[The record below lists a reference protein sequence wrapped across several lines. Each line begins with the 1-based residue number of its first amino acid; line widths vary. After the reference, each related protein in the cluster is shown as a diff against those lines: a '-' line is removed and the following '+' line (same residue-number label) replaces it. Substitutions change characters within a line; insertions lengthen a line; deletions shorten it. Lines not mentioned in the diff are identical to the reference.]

1 MPNTMRA
8 ALLDAAGDPDALRI
22 GEAPTPDRVNAEFL
36 VKVVAAGVNPLDAS
50 TRSGS
55 GAFGAIHSFPAV
67 LGHDF
72 SGVVVESP
80 FAAHPLRPG
89 DEVFGMVMVPRF
101 GGSYAE
107 YVSVPS
113 VSLVRKPATLSHIEA
128 AAAPHAALTAWGM
141 VVELA
146 KAHEGQRVL
155 VHAGTGAVGHVAIQ
169 FAAYFGAHVIAT
181 TPSAN
186 HAWLRSL
193 GAAEVV
199 DEDATGYDP
208 ARLGD
213 TVDVVIDPAPDI
225 ERATRALALIRPG
238 GLLVLDAPAGVE
250 PGLAEAAAAAG
261 VRATGYTGAPDG
273 STLAVIAR
281 LLETGSVRVH
291 VDRIFPLDEIAEAH
305 WALEHEHTKGAI
317 VIKVAEG

>member
-1 MPNTMRA
+1 
-8 ALLDAAGDPDALRI
+8 
-22 GEAPTPDRVNAEFL
+22 
-36 VKVVAAGVNPLDAS
+36 
-50 TRSGS
+50 
-55 GAFGAIHSFPAV
+55 
-67 LGHDF
+67 
-72 SGVVVESP
+72 
-80 FAAHPLRPG
+80 
-89 DEVFGMVMVPRF
+89 MVMVPRF

-146 KAHEGQRVL
+146 KAHDGQRVL
-155 VHAGTGAVGHVAIQ
+155 VHAGTGAVGHFAIQ
-169 FAAYFGAHVIAT
+169 FAAYFGAQVIAT
-181 TPSAN
+181 TPGAD

-199 DEDATGYDP
+199 DEEAT
-208 ARLGD
+208 GD
-213 TVDVVIDPAPDI
+213 TVDVVIDPAPDT

-238 GLLVLDAPAGVE
+238 GLLVLHVPAGVE

-261 VRATGYTGAPDG
+261 VRVTGYTGSPDG

-291 VDRIFPLDEIAEAH
+291 VDRIFPLEEIAQAH
-305 WALEHEHTKGAI
+305 RALEQEHTKGAI
-317 VIKVAEG
+317 VLKVAEG

>member
-1 MPNTMRA
+1 MPKTMRA
-8 ALLDAAGDPDALRI
+8 ALLDAAGDATVLRI

-50 TRSGS
+50 TRSGL
-55 GAFGAIHSFPAV
+55 GVFDAIHSFPAV

-155 VHAGTGAVGHVAIQ
+155 VHAGTGAVGHFAIQ

-181 TPSAN
+181 TPSTN
-186 HAWLRSL
+186 HSWLRAL

-199 DEDATGYDP
+199 DEAATGYDP
-208 ARLGD
+208 TGLGD
-213 TVDVVIDPAPDI
+213 TVDVVIDPSPELD
-225 ERATRALALIRPG
+225 RATRALALIRPG
-238 GLLVLDAPAGVE
+238 GLLVLHVPAGVD
-250 PGLAEAAAAAG
+250 PGLAEAAEAAG

-305 WALEHEHTKGAI
+305 RALEHEHTRGAI
-317 VIKVAEG
+317 VLKVAEG